1 METKTKH
8 RDISQKQ
15 NLITRLNRVSGQIN
29 GIKQMIE
36 DDRYCSDVIIQVQAA
51 VSALKQVANIILD
64 EHMHSCVVNNIQDGN
79 IEIVDEVVSL
89 FKKLQ

>member
-1 METKTKH
+1 MEKTKE
-8 RDISQKQ
+8 RTIDEKKA
-15 NLITRLNRVSGQIN
+15 LITRLNKVTGQIN

-36 DDRYCSDVIIQVQAA
+36 DDRYCSDIIIQVQAS

-64 EHMHSCVVNNIQDGN
+64 NHLHSCVIRDVQDGKV
-79 IEIVDEVVSL
+79 EIIDEVVSL